1 MKIATGFSTKSAG
14 AEAIREAYQQ
24 LHTQLGHSPT
34 IVALYASVTYSPQEL
49 LTTFQELAPN
59 VPLAGSTSCLGVM
72 TTQGFHSNLGTGLGL
87 FGIYDPAGSYGIG
100 AQAIT
105 GSAREAGAE
114 AIQKAILNADRPGEP
129 PQLVWLSGTP
139 GYEEE
144 VLLGIQDVIG
154 SHVPIA
160 GGSAADNTVSGHWQ
174 LFDGE
179 QVFGSAVVVIAM
191 YPSVA
196 THWAFHSGYSLTE
209 RKGQVTKASGRVLAE
224 IDGQPAAQVY
234 NEWTHGTVADDLGGG
249 NVLGKTTLNPLA
261 RLVGQVGDL
270 PYYRLSHPDS
280 ITPEGAMTLFT
291 NIEEGEEILLMSGTR
306 QSLVTRAGR
315 VAQTALDNGRV
326 KASDI
331 SGALVVYCAG
341 CMLTVQDRMNDV
353 VRELN
358 NTLPNVPYIGI
369 FTFGE
374 QGCFVGGENHH
385 GNLMISVV
393 VFEK

>member
-24 LHTQLGHSPT
+24 LHTQLGHTPT
-34 IVALYASVTYSPQEL
+34 LVALYASVTYSPPEL
-49 LTTFQELAPN
+49 LNTFQELAPH

-72 TTQGFHSNLGTGLGL
+72 TTQGFHSNQGAGLGL
-87 FGIYDPAGSYGIG
+87 FGIYDPAGSYGVG

-174 LFDGE
+174 LFDGA
-179 QVFGSAVVVIAM
+179 QLFGSAVVVIAM

-196 THWAFHSGYSLTE
+196 THWAFHSGYSFTE
-209 RKGQVTKASGRVLAE
+209 RKGQVTKANGRVLAE

-234 NEWTHGTVADDLGGG
+234 NEWTHGTVTDDLGGG

-291 NIEEGEEILLMSGTR
+291 NIEEGEEVILMSGTR